1 MIDDVKEY
9 IKFRDKIKKEIINL
23 IYDKYIIMDRQGNFI
38 DKNNLKLEND
48 NTRCIGVLSNY
59 KQCSKNA
66 IKDNDYC
73 KIHLSTNKKSLY
85 HNKQVDESLDAD
97 ILIQAHKERLNVS
110 KNLKKQFIEDT
121 FYWIDDKY
129 IYDID
134 SYEKVGII
142 ENDEFKLTSDPY
154 LLNILS

>member
-1 MIDDVKEY
+1 M
-9 IKFRDKIKKEIINL
+9 
-23 IYDKYIIMDRQGNFI
+23 
-38 DKNNLKLEND
+38 
-48 NTRCIGVLSNY
+48 
-59 KQCSKNA
+59 
-66 IKDNDYC
+66 
-73 KIHLSTNKKSLY
+73 Y

-142 ENDEFKLTSDPY
+142 EYNEFKLTSDPY
-154 LLNILS
+154 LLKILS